1 MGLCACLCS
10 RQIFCNRARVDGRA
24 ERPLTIRHHQSKI
37 ANPSRLYRTGDLAR
51 WLPDGHIEFLGRI
64 DHQVKILGN
73 RIELGEIEAHMRD
86 VCGSDLVA
94 AVVRTDERTGD
105 AGAMSDIIGVIT
117 GSDVDEDAMREA
129 LRSRLPSYML
139 PRIIIKLDSMP
150 LNASGKI
157 DRNAIV
163 ALLDQGVAQDVC
175 K

>member
-1 MGLCACLCS
+1 MQKWYL
-10 RQIFCNRARVDGRA
+10 
-24 ERPLTIRHHQSKI
+24 
-37 ANPSRLYRTGDLAR
+37 TGDLAYQEAS
-51 WLPDGHIEFLGRI
+51 GVFHCLGRI

-94 AVVRTDERTGD
+94 AVVQTIVEAGESTGD
-105 AGAMSDIIGVIT
+105 SGAMSDIIGVIT
-117 GSDVDEDAMREA
+117 GSEVDEEAMREA

-139 PRIIIKLDSMP
+139 PSRIIRLDSMP

-157 DRNAIV
+157 DRNAIL
-163 ALLDQGVAQDVC
+163 ALLNQGVARDVC